1 MKRFLSVLIVV
12 VALTAFLPRG
22 SVFAVDITEA
32 FTPAPGQTV
41 TGQTSRYLTNSVVVN
56 PSDNV
61 NGASINIGIMFKVPD
76 PAYDDPSNG
85 VIGEVDAEDLDDN
98 NDNFG
103 SWDAILDDNLENA
116 NSEGIYLEI
125 GKGIDNALQPNAS
138 VASTKAFPNYITNKQ
153 TFQISDPEVP
163 GQPSPAPAI
172 NSENGKNIG
181 YYVWRKNPA
190 AFFNMDT
197 VYVNI
202 PVTGLSPG
210 TIYHVRVH
218 IVEEGGID
226 TDSTSHT
233 YSNTETFTTA
243 ATADVVNETL
253 TSTPNQQGQT
263 SNSGL
268 IESVIDCG
276 ITSIDGWVGCI
287 NGMLFYVIYVPTQI
301 IVRMAGWI
309 FDVFLGLSIS
319 SAIYNNSFIT
329 SGWGFIRDL
338 TNIGFIIALIYIAIS
353 TIVGS
358 GSSWKKA
365 LPNIIIMALLIN
377 FSLFMTR
384 VVIDGGNILS
394 SVFYNQINIDNQDS
408 SLISN
413 TPGYVQERSISKG
426 LIAGMGIQNML
437 SPEFFNSVKQ
447 NVNKIQVVIA
457 LITILGIAL
466 NLALIW
472 TFFMVAWTFLGR
484 IVELWLAMIFSPLAF
499 LSRAVPEIKGKLEG
513 YGWDGWLKNLTSVAF
528 MPAIFLFFV
537 ILIIKFATNPIT
549 DGILN
554 TGTATDWTALI
565 VAILLKFMII
575 FILLNKAKTLAISL
589 SGEAGKAIVGVGKMI
604 GGAAIG
610 LAGGAAIGVAGS
622 ALRGGASYVGDKVKN
637 SDTFKKIQGAKDD
650 KGLAGWAAR
659 KSLKGFEGFEKSSF
673 DLRQSK
679 TMGAIG
685 STLTSQIPGLSDL
698 KGVNF
703 NRDALSKVPLID
715 LSTKAG
721 EGGYTGAQERAK
733 EKAKKEAYDS
743 LLKGGA
749 ADAQDERADQYKKDL
764 AAMKKKYEDQ
774 FGEGTFKDHE
784 NNFKRQYENGEKE
797 IKIGSVSVQN
807 TAGFGDTRSTLEVNK
822 EKLEKQA
829 ELMRAGG
836 SGLLA
841 SASQSLG
848 GVLKVKS
855 EEVQTGAGATMG
867 VGATAT
873 AAVVAGAAGAGATL
887 LGGVGIAGQQYTEQ
901 KGRNAAADEL
911 MKEAG
916 KYEKTIKEKE
926 GEVEKNETAIK
937 GLTTD
942 IEALNTTSKNLND
955 TMEALRLAFAPEDKD
970 KKELSHDQI
979 VERALEEHEK
989 TLNDF
994 EVKRDAAQRK
1004 FNKVAS
1010 EEPEEPTDTKAPDY
1024 AEKMKEYTEKKKE
1037 YDDKYQKARDELSKT
1052 KLDFRKQKKQIEETE
1067 NLIKDI
1073 RNTKEAIDRKIENKD
1088 RLEDKLEKSKA
1099 SSKEAKNKYN
1109 KKDEKK
1115 T

>member
-12 VALTAFLPRG
+12 VVLTAFLPRG
-22 SVFAVDITEA
+22 SVFAVDIIEA
-32 FTPAPGQTV
+32 FPNNVPGQTV
-41 TGQTSRYLTNSVVVN
+41 TSQTSRYLTNTIVVTPSLNTNGESV
-56 PSDNV
+56 
-61 NGASINIGIMFKVPD
+61 NIGIMFKVPT
-76 PAYDDPSNG
+76 PAHDSGQEGTVGQFDTYDD
-85 VIGEVDAEDLDDN
+85 
-98 NDNFG
+98 FG
-103 SWDAILDDNLENA
+103 SWNAILDSDLENT
-116 NSEGIYLEI
+116 SLSGVFLEI
-125 GKGIDNALQPNAS
+125 GKQVDSTLQPNQQVS
-138 VASTKAFPNYITNKQ
+138 STKAFKDYILQKQ
-153 TFQISDPEVP
+153 TFTISDPQVP
-163 GQPSPAPAI
+163 GQPVNPTTNES
-172 NSENGKNIG
+172 GKNIG
-181 YYVWRKNPA
+181 YYIWKKNPA

-202 PVTGLSPG
+202 PVAGLSPN
-210 TIYHVRVH
+210 TTYYVRVH
-218 IVEEGGID
+218 VDEEGSDLGDVTSQAYSD
-226 TDSTSHT
+226 TK
-233 YSNTETFTTA
+233 TFTTA

-253 TSTPNQQGQT
+253 TSTPNQEGQT

-685 STLTSQIPGLSDL
+685 GALTSKIPGLEDL

-721 EGGYTGAQERAK
+721 EGGYSGAQERAK

-749 ADAQDERADQYKKDL
+749 ADAQDERAEKYKADL
-764 AAMKKKYEDQ
+764 DAMKKKYEDQ

-784 NNFKRQYENGEKE
+784 NNFRRQYENGEKE

-829 ELMRAGG
+829 ELMSAGG
-836 SGLLA
+836 GGLLA
-841 SASQSLG
+841 AASQSLG
-848 GVLKVKS
+848 GALKAKAGD
-855 EEVQTGAGATMG
+855 VQTGAGATL
-867 VGATAT
+867 GAGAVTT
-873 AAVVAGAAGAGATL
+873 AAVTAGAAAAGATL
-887 LGGVGIAGQQYTEQ
+887 AGGVGIAGQQYTEQ
-901 KGRNAAADEL
+901 KGRDKAAKEL
-911 MKEAG
+911 LKEAG
-916 KYEKTIKEKE
+916 DYDKKIDAKQKEIDNNQDAIKNNVQATKDLDAEIVTLEGSLGELGDTIEKLRDTFAAGDKSLSHKDVVDKAVEAKQQEADDIENKVKTAQKKLDGLDPVKDIILYNATNKEFLAKKAELRKKKKEIGDIENTIKEK
-926 GEVEKNETAIK
+926 KDIDQAI
-937 GLTTD
+937 
-942 IEALNTTSKNLND
+942 E
-955 TMEALRLAFAPEDKD
+955 R
-970 KKELSHDQI
+970 KKENRDRLK
-979 VERALEEHEK
+979 EHGE
-989 TLNDF
+989 
-994 EVKRDAAQRK
+994 
-1004 FNKVAS
+1004 
-1010 EEPEEPTDTKAPDY
+1010 
-1024 AEKMKEYTEKKKE
+1024 
-1037 YDDKYQKARDELSKT
+1037 
-1052 KLDFRKQKKQIEETE
+1052 
-1067 NLIKDI
+1067 
-1073 RNTKEAIDRKIENKD
+1073 
-1088 RLEDKLEKSKA
+1088 RLEDKMEKK
-1099 SSKEAKNKYN
+1099 KNEYKSEKDKRYGKGEE